1 MREHDSKTVVL
12 LKGERAAPVSH
23 IRVDFPLPNGRRA
36 TRTFEKGFVVGR
48 DPACEICIAD
58 NGVSRRHFEVFL
70 DRGQW
75 WIRDLNSSNGTYLDG
90 SRVQRQQLNHQANVT
105 FYKGG
110 PLVRLTAGQ
119 DQISSHRQGLSTH
132 AGRKQQPAYDQA
144 VIHKPTPEIEQM
156 HRRHRR
162 RFISGMA
169 MMTSLL
175 IAAIGIIVY
184 QQSDRSESYA
194 IAERLFYQSKSLE
207 LELARLKRE
216 LRKQPEQPLPAS
228 VQQASTRLQAM
239 QEQYVSLAT
248 EMELIGSHR
257 SKADLL
263 IFRIAR
269 VFGEYNLNIPD
280 SFVSEV
286 KRYIRKW
293 QQSPRLQKAVARI
306 NEGNRARTVVN
317 ALRSRDL
324 PPQFIYLA
332 VQESNFK
339 TDAIGPKTRFGIAK
353 GMWQFIPQTAQRYG
367 LKVGPEKD
375 KRRYDPYDDRFDF
388 EKATAAAADYLSFLY
403 TTEAQASG
411 LLVMSAY
418 NWGEGN
424 VARIVNLLPDD
435 LSERNFWHL
444 LETQMIPDE
453 TYTYVLS
460 IFSAAVIGEDPKH
473 FGFDFDNPLSHL

>member
-1 MREHDSKTVVL
+1 
-12 LKGERAAPVSH
+12 
-23 IRVDFPLPNGRRA
+23 
-36 TRTFEKGFVVGR
+36 
-48 DPACEICIAD
+48 
-58 NGVSRRHFEVFL
+58 
-70 DRGQW
+70 
-75 WIRDLNSSNGTYLDG
+75 
-90 SRVQRQQLNHQANVT
+90 
-105 FYKGG
+105 
-110 PLVRLTAGQ
+110 
-119 DQISSHRQGLSTH
+119 
-132 AGRKQQPAYDQA
+132 
-144 VIHKPTPEIEQM
+144 M

-239 QEQYVSLAT
+239 QERYVSLAT

-257 SKADLL
+257 SKEDLL

-269 VFGEYNLNIPD
+269 VFGEYNLSIPD

-306 NEGNRARTVVN
+306 NEGDRARTVVN

-424 VARIVNLLPDD
+424 VARIVNRLPDD

-460 IFSAAVIGEDPKH
+460 IFSAAVIGEDPEH
-473 FGFDFDNPLSHL
+473 FGFDFDNPLSRL